1 MNNLIAPELV
11 KAGLEPEE
19 QAGDKAIKTKFL
31 SWVRLHGSINLEYI
45 YIPALSKEV
54 LW

>member
-31 SWVRLHGSINLEYI
+31 CWARLHGSINLEFI
-45 YIPALSKEV
+45 YIPAPSKEV